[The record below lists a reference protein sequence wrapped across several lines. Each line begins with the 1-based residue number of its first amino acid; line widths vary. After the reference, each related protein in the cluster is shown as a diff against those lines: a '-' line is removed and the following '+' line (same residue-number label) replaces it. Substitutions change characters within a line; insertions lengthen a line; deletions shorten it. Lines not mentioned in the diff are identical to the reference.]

1 MSKEIV
7 LKDSIMVERDDL
19 DLRIAERVDVVRSI
33 QERITALQEKVQAV
47 KDELRVLLDERGASW
62 TDDEGYARIVADA
75 VRRSYDSKA
84 LDELII
90 TDPLRHGW
98 LKDYRK
104 ETPVRGGVQIK

>member
-7 LKDSIMVERDDL
+7 LKEHITVEVDDL
-19 DLRIAERVDVVRSI
+19 DQRIAERVDVIRSI
-33 QERITALQEKVQAV
+33 QERIAALQDKVQSV
-47 KDELRVLLDERGASW
+47 KDELRSLLNEKGSSW
-62 TDDEGYARIVADA
+62 SDDEGYARIIADA
-75 VRRSYDSKA
+75 VRRTYDSKA

-104 ETPVRGGVQIK
+104 ETPVRGGVQVK